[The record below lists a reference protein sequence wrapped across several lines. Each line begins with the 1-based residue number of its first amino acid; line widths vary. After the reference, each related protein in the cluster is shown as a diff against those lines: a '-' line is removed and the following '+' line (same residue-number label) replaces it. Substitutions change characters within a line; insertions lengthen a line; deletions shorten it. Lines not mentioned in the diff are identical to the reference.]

1 VHQTSQAST
10 DPVTLL
16 PPLLLLLLLL
26 LLLRFHRPSE
36 TQKTSVKFNDNTP
49 RWCETFDFVMISAGS
64 MLTLSV
70 MNKTGILDATLSLKM
85 SKVSG
90 VTCYVTC

>member
-1 VHQTSQAST
+1 V
-10 DPVTLL
+10 
-16 PPLLLLLLLL
+16 LLLLLLPCSCC
-26 LLLRFHRPSE
+26 FAITAATAAAAAVHRPSE

-85 SKVSG
+85 SKVG
-90 VTCYVTC
+90 VTILFGGTTDFC